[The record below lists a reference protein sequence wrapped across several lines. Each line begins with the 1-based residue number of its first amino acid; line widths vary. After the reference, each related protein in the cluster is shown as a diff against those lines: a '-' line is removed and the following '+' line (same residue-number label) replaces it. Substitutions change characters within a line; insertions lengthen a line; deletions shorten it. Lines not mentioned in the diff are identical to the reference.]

1 MAMMTSQA
9 LKFVDFTILQKSRYL
24 GNKTSFL
31 KIRKIN
37 YRTLQ
42 GLLYGKN
49 IFIAEVTF
57 NGFFV
62 RSKSQGTWY
71 LQKQ

>member
-24 GNKTSFL
+24 GNKTFFL

-57 NGFFV
+57 FV